1 MPMGRPSLP
10 RPSLG
15 PSTIRGDRMVILF
28 LVMMVAAAGNTA
40 MQSILPSIGTALK
53 VPDVWVAMAFSW
65 SALLWVMTAP
75 YWARMSDRRGRRMLM
90 ALGLI
95 GFSTSMGLCGA
106 ALFGGLQGWMG
117 AGLTFILFAI
127 FRSFYGGFG
136 SAAPPAVQ
144 AYVAARTEA
153 EDRSKAMALL
163 SSSFGL
169 GTVIGPAI
177 APYLIFP
184 VVGLS
189 GPLLSFA
196 IIGIIVL
203 IGLRIILPDDA
214 PRFEARGVVATYPG
228 GGSANATPAAD
239 SDADALDDAELAAP
253 EDHIPPRL
261 AWTDRRIRP
270 WLTAG
275 LIGGHAQAVL
285 IGVIGF
291 FVLDRLHLRQ
301 HPAEAA
307 QALGIIMMSG
317 AGATLLSQWGIIPM
331 LNPSAR
337 ANVIWGGILGGL
349 GTVMIGNASSLHSI
363 MIGYAVA
370 SLGFGLFRPG
380 FTAGASLAVGRDQ
393 QGAVAGMVASINGAA
408 YIVAPAIGVWIYSLH
423 AWWLFGGIIALC
435 LLMTAW
441 GSISLR
447 SR

>member
-1 MPMGRPSLP
+1 
-10 RPSLG
+10 
-15 PSTIRGDRMVILF
+15 MVILF

-40 MQSILPSIGTALK
+40 MQSILPSIGAALK

-65 SALLWVMTAP
+65 SALLWVLTAP

-95 GFSTSMGLCGA
+95 GFSASMGLCGA
-106 ALFGGLQGWMG
+106 ALFGGLHGWMG
-117 AGLTFILFAI
+117 AGLTFILFAL
-127 FRSFYGGFG
+127 FRSLYGGFG

-153 EDRSKAMALL
+153 DDRSKAMALL

-196 IIGIIVL
+196 VIGIMVL

-239 SDADALDDAELAAP
+239 SEDDALEDAELTAP
-253 EDHIPPRL
+253 DQSETDL
-261 AWTDRRIRP
+261 AWSDRRIRP
-270 WLTAG
+270 WLVAG

-291 FVLDRLHLRQ
+291 FVLDRLHMRQ
-301 HPAEAA
+301 QPAEAA

-337 ANVIWGGILGGL
+337 ANVIWGGLLGGL
-349 GTVMIGNASSLHSI
+349 GTVMVGSATTLHSI

-423 AWWLFGGIIALC
+423 AWWLFGGVTALS
-435 LLMTAW
+435 LIMAIW
-441 GSISLR
+441 GWMSLKAR
-447 SR
+447 